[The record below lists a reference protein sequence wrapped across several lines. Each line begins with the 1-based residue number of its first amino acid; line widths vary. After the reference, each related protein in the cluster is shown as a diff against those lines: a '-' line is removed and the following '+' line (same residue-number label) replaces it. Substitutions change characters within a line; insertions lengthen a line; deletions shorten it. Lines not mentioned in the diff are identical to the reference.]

1 MTVAAFPL
9 SWPHGYMSDKT
20 VAELMALHRVAV
32 EAAVALDVADSFGSG
47 STKEQLSALRADA
60 AAAYAA
66 LEQAIRRAVDSAA
79 LSAEPAQPKALMD
92 ADELTDEQI
101 ESALKGA
108 GINIGLD
115 DGTPGYRFIM
125 MAAFNAVVAA
135 DRASRLPEIKDEQI
149 VSAMLAGS
157 GGDPVWMRLT
167 HKQMIAAGRA
177 VEALVRGKT

>member
-1 MTVAAFPL
+1 
-9 SWPHGYMSDKT
+9 MSDLREPHERPDT
-20 VAELMALHRVAV
+20 CSAAELADILDRFIALPST
-32 EAAVALDVADSFGSG
+32 EAIFKAAA
-47 STKEQLSALRADA
+47 KKLRA
-60 AAAYAA
+60 
-66 LEQAIRRAVDSAA
+66 I
-79 LSAEPAQPKALMD
+79 SAEPAQPKALMD

-167 HKQMIAAGRA
+167 NKQMIAAGRA